1 MFHFII
7 VFKIWNINSLN
18 FQDQGKGIY
27 EDMGCQ
33 ENSEE
38 CYIEMVGDGDD
49 TYYIRMAD
57 GDDTHYLKMA
67 DGDDTYYIKMADGD
81 DTHYLKM
88 ADGDDTY
95 YVKMEDQVDYI
106 DKDGRRYYNIPS
118 RDTKDSVSGYVYTR
132 NTGYRKSLPENDAE
146 VAGNAEQDN
155 GAIYEE
161 MEKQEEEQ
169 FYEAMHGNSGKASL
183 YRNNIF

>member
-1 MFHFII
+1 
-7 VFKIWNINSLN
+7 
-18 FQDQGKGIY
+18 
-27 EDMGCQ
+27 
-33 ENSEE
+33 
-38 CYIEMVGDGDD
+38 
-49 TYYIRMAD
+49 
-57 GDDTHYLKMA
+57 MA